1 MDFPVC
7 PSCGQSVIDDDAE
20 DCPFCGSSMKAKPGA
35 KPAPKAATTAP
46 KSAASAA
53 KPTSAASR
61 TGQAAKATKP
71 SPGDDFPFD
80 TEIPGAKTA
89 IQAMP
94 NQSKGRTLQVVC
106 PMCETVGY
114 VPPTAVGKEVKC
126 ANSKCMVPIFKAP
139 AATVEAPPPPPAKKS
154 NLMAVGG
161 ATVIIMAVIGG
172 VAVYFSGQSSNP
184 KPPAAGGGLSDEAKA
199 ALAEMAA
206 SSQSPTTTSSSGQQT
221 GKPLP
226 SKLPDENSKKAT
238 DSPKTSDEFIAAALK
253 QLNDSCLTGEPR
265 QRSKPY
271 CRQLAADAC
280 FRAGDVKAANDHL
293 AQLVIVGSTVPYY
306 RIEPSLEMFWAAWTA
321 GDKATATRIVDGALA
336 DTQKLPKV
344 GRNQMEVASR
354 LAAALAVLGRGKE
367 GLDLLDLH
375 QSPQL
380 EGQLSARIQ
389 IATEGRLTRITKTH
403 SVLPWNRPQAVAT
416 TSTLVAR
423 NQAPAGRAW
432 AELQPGDDGKVEC
445 LAEWAEAVAAMSK
458 PGSDST
464 PEIADAIKSLSPA
477 LAARVWS
484 RAACGRFAAGD
495 RTGAAAALKT
505 AQDLIASVAVPQ
517 EPAMPEIKPTVSFK
531 LPAQKPLVQA
541 ATAAAEISFA
551 HSLWPDHRQQ
561 AEEALEL
568 ALTFLRGLAPA
579 MPAVKSRVDQAEEA
593 GASGLREIMKK
604 EFGLKKDDLADQN
617 VKTYRKVL
625 TDLEHASQRRLD
637 LQQTIMSRLIDV
649 GLKNKVWS
657 VVSNRSA
664 ETNASKRDEL
674 LDTKLTGELLE
685 AFRGTET
692 EKEIQG
698 AIAGSGNATIERPA
712 LGIVRELLK
721 QQNIAP
727 AAQYVSTL
735 DANTGYRDDVAL
747 TIATSLATI
756 EQGDTALGF
765 ISKLDDIVLR
775 EEAYRLTAA
784 LLAQRGQSEAVW
796 NQIQDVAQATE
807 KASLCRGLVVG
818 LKAGAP
824 QKDAPEIALAE

>member
-1 MDFPVC
+1 
-7 PSCGQSVIDDDAE
+7 
-20 DCPFCGSSMKAKPGA
+20 MKAKPGA
-35 KPAPKAATTAP
+35 KPTPKAAATAP
-46 KSAASAA
+46 KSAGGTSKPASATAKSGPAARAA
-53 KPTSAASR
+53 KPA
-61 TGQAAKATKP
+61 
-71 SPGDDFPFD
+71 PGDDFPFE

-106 PMCETVGY
+106 PMCETVGF
-114 VPPTAVGKEVKC
+114 VPPTAVGKEIKC
-126 ANSKCMVPIFKAP
+126 ANAKCMVPIFKAP

-154 NLMAVGG
+154 NLMVVGG
-161 ATVIIMAVIGG
+161 ATVVVMAVIGG
-172 VAVYFSGQSSNP
+172 AAVYFSGQSSSP
-184 KPPAAGGGLSDEAKA
+184 KPPVAGGGLSDEAKA

-206 SSQSPTTTSSSGQQT
+206 TNQSAAPHPNPAEPA
-221 GKPLP
+221 GKQLP
-226 SKLPDENSKKAT
+226 SKLPDENSKKT
-238 DSPKTSDEFIAAALK
+238 TSNPKTPDEFITAALK

-280 FRAGDVKAANDHL
+280 FRAGDPKAANDHL

-375 QSPQL
+375 QSSQL
-380 EGQLSARIQ
+380 EGQLAAHVQ
-389 IATEGRLTRITKTH
+389 IATDGRLTRLTKTH

-416 TSTLVAR
+416 TASLVAR

-432 AELQPGDDGKVEC
+432 AEMQPGDDAKVEC
-445 LAEWAEAVAAMSK
+445 LAEWAEAVTAKSK
-458 PGSDST
+458 PGADST
-464 PEIADAIKSLSPA
+464 PDITDAVKSLSPA

-484 RAACGRFAAGD
+484 RTACGRFAAGD
-495 RTGAAAALKT
+495 QAGAAAALKT
-505 AQDLIASVAVPQ
+505 AQDLIASVAVPA
-517 EPAMPEIKPTVSFK
+517 EPAMPDIKLAVSFK

-541 ATAAAEISFA
+541 ATAAAEIAFA

-568 ALTFLRGLAPA
+568 ALTFVRGLAPA
-579 MPAVKSRVDQAEEA
+579 MPAVRSRVDQAEDA
-593 GASGLREIMKK
+593 GAAGLREIMKK
-604 EFGLKKDDLADQN
+604 EFGLRNDDLADQK

-625 TDLEHASQRRLD
+625 TDLEHATQRRLE
-637 LQQTIMSRLIDV
+637 LQQIIMSRLIDA

-664 ETNASKRDEL
+664 ETNASRRDEL
-674 LDTKLTGELLE
+674 LDTQLIGELLE
-685 AFRGTET
+685 AFQGTET

-698 AIAGSGNATIERPA
+698 AIGGRGNAATERPA

-721 QQNIAP
+721 QQN
-727 AAQYVSTL
+727 AAQAAQFVSTL

-747 TIATSLATI
+747 TIATRLATS
-756 EQGDTALGF
+756 EQGDLALGF

-775 EEAYRLTAA
+775 EEAYRLAAA
-784 LLAQRGQSEAVW
+784 LLAQRGRGEAVW
-796 NQIQDVAQATE
+796 NQAQSVAQATE

-824 QKDAPEIALAE
+824 EKDTLEIAFAK

>member
-35 KPAPKAATTAP
+35 KPAPKAAASAT
-46 KSAASAA
+46 KSAGGTSKPASATAKTGPAA
-53 KPTSAASR
+53 KP
-61 TGQAAKATKP
+61 AKPA
-71 SPGDDFPFD
+71 PGDDFPFD

-106 PMCETVGY
+106 PMCETIGF

-126 ANSKCMVPIFKAP
+126 ANAKCMVPIFKAP
-139 AATVEAPPPPPAKKS
+139 AATVEPPPPPPAKKS
-154 NLMAVGG
+154 NLMLVGG
-161 ATVIIMAVIGG
+161 ATVIVMAVIGG
-172 VAVYFSGQSSNP
+172 AAVYFSGQSSGP
-184 KPPAAGGGLSDEAKA
+184 KAPVGGGGLSDEAKA

-206 SSQSPTTTSSSGQQT
+206 TNQSAASNPGLNDT
-221 GKPLP
+221 GSKPLP
-226 SKLPDENSKKAT
+226 TQLPDENTKKTTANPT
-238 DSPKTSDEFIAAALK
+238 SPDEFIAAALK

-280 FRAGDVKAANDHL
+280 FRAGDTKAANDHL

-306 RIEPSLEMFWAAWTA
+306 RIEPSLEMLWAAWTA
-321 GDKATATRIVDGALA
+321 GDKTTATRIADGALA
-336 DTQKLPKV
+336 DTQRLPKV

-367 GLDLLDLH
+367 GIDLLEAH
-375 QSPQL
+375 QSSQL
-380 EGQLSARIQ
+380 EGQLSARVQ
-389 IATEGRLTRITKTH
+389 IATDGRLTRLTRTH

-416 TSTLVAR
+416 TASLVAR
-423 NQAPAGRAW
+423 NQASAGRAW
-432 AELQPGDDGKVEC
+432 AEMQPGDDAKVEC
-445 LAEWAEAVAAMSK
+445 LAEWAESVAAQSK
-458 PGSDST
+458 PGVDST
-464 PEIADAIKSLSPA
+464 PDIADAVKSLSPV
-477 LAARVWS
+477 LAARVWA
-484 RAACGRFAAGD
+484 RAACGRFSAGNQ
-495 RTGAAAALKT
+495 TSAAAALKT
-505 AQDLIASVAVPQ
+505 AQDLIASVATPQ
-517 EPAMPEIKPTVSFK
+517 EPVMPEIKPAVSFK

-551 HSLWPDHRQQ
+551 HSLWPDHRPQ

-568 ALTFLRGLAPA
+568 ALTFVRGLAPA
-579 MPAVKSRVDQAEEA
+579 MPAVAARLDQAEQA

-637 LQQTIMSRLIDV
+637 LQQTIMSRLIDA
-649 GLKNKVWS
+649 GLKSKVWS

-664 ETNASKRDEL
+664 ETDASKRDDL
-674 LDTKLTGELLE
+674 LNTRLVGELLE
-685 AFRGTET
+685 AFHGTET

-698 AIAGSGNATIERPA
+698 AIGGSGNAATERPA

-721 QQNIAP
+721 QQNVVQ

-747 TIATSLATI
+747 TVATSLATG
-756 EQGDTALGF
+756 EQGDVALAF

-775 EEAYRLTAA
+775 EEAYRLAAA
-784 LLAQRGQSEAVW
+784 LLAQRGRSEAVW
-796 NQIQDVAQATE
+796 NQVQNVAQATE

-824 QKDAPEIALAE
+824 QKDLPEIAIAK